1 MTNDCNNFPGDDFP
15 DADSLIQAILDVQ
28 EEEGEEEE
36 EEAAQNHQQKHSNS
50 HGSSELPTQP
60 QASSSQKPRSRHKGR

>member
-1 MTNDCNNFPGDDFP
+1 MTNDCNNFPGNDFP

-28 EEEGEEEE
+28 EGEEE
-36 EEAAQNHQQKHSNS
+36 EEAAAQNHQQRQSNS

-60 QASSSQKPRSRHKGR
+60 RASSSQKPRSRHKGR